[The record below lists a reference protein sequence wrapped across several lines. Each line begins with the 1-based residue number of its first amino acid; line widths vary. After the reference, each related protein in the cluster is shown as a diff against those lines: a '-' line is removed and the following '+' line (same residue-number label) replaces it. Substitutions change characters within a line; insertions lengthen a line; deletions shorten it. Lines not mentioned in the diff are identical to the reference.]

1 MYPTLRCRCD
11 DKCDQQVVDRHLWQ
25 LSVSMDHFHYHQR
38 LQFLIIN
45 GHRKVVCFYS
55 YICLCRT
62 SESPKTRNR
71 NWKSSRSIW
80 REKVR
85 YTMRWSSLGVVSSLP
100 DQVIFRYLY
109 TSKFNKNSTRRSAL
123 QPMSDSKSIKEADC
137 VEKRE

>member
-11 DKCDQQVVDRHLWQ
+11 NKCDQQVVDRHLWQ
-25 LSVSMDHFHYHQR
+25 LSVSTDHFHYHQR

-45 GHRKVVCFYS
+45 GHREVVCFYS

-80 REKVR
+80 RKKVR

>member
-1 MYPTLRCRCD
+1 MHPTLRCRCD

-25 LSVSMDHFHYHQR
+25 LSVSTDHFHYHQR

-45 GHRKVVCFYS
+45 GHREVVCFYS

-80 REKVR
+80 REKVSC
-85 YTMRWSSLGVVSSLP
+85 TMRWSSLGVVSSLP

-123 QPMSDSKSIKEADC
+123 QPMSDSKSIKEANC

>member
-11 DKCDQQVVDRHLWQ
+11 NKCDQQVVDRHLWQ
-25 LSVSMDHFHYHQR
+25 LSVSTDHFHYHQR

-45 GHRKVVCFYS
+45 GHREVVCFYS

-80 REKVR
+80 RKKVSC
-85 YTMRWSSLGVVSSLP
+85 TMRWSSLGVVSSLP

-123 QPMSDSKSIKEADC
+123 QPMSDSKSIKEANC

>member
-45 GHRKVVCFYS
+45 GHREVVCFYS

-123 QPMSDSKSIKEADC
+123 QPMSDSKSIKEANC

>member
-45 GHRKVVCFYS
+45 GHRKMVCFYS

-71 NWKSSRSIW
+71 IWKSSRSIW